1 MPGPVTLLSTI
12 GAVGAAGAAVYV
24 TKVHSLQDAQQVYT
38 STWVCYI
45 ITNAQI
51 INLRT
56 LQETMGIMS
65 K

>member
-38 STWVCYI
+38 SILVCCI
-45 ITNAQI
+45 ITCA
-51 INLRT
+51 
-56 LQETMGIMS
+56 
-65 K
+65 